1 MHFEKQNKIKQVF
14 LLFKQPHENNYMV
27 KKELFW
33 GMESVCPFALEGN
46 QELTLKDNW
55 QAIWISEGIQTEGFK
70 NICFAPINV
79 FSRRYSGI
87 LVEAMSKGRFN
98 F

>member
-1 MHFEKQNKIKQVF
+1 MHFEKQNKIKQAF

-55 QAIWISEGIQTEGFK
+55 QAIWISEGIFR
-70 NICFAPINV
+70 N
-79 FSRRYSGI
+79 FSRGNEQGQIQFLSLR
-87 LVEAMSKGRFN
+87 
-98 F
+98 